1 MLWAPILIIGILS
14 AGLSGTAHL
23 LLKNLEFLLNIFPG
37 LAFAFALWLVGRL
50 LGLSRRDLPAELL
63 LIMLASVVA
72 WRLAVRFG
80 YFEGAWHHF
89 EVAGALGASVL
100 ALALFFI
107 WRIQRFLPWMALLVL
122 AGALGGALFI
132 PVDLAIDQNEL
143 LWVFLLFLIWQP
155 LFLLFLPLARAT
167 AQVLP

>member
-1 MLWAPILIIGILS
+1 MLWAPILIMGILS
-14 AGLSGTAHL
+14 AGVCGVGHL
-23 LLKNLEFLLNIFPG
+23 LLQDLEWLLNIFPG
-37 LAFAFALWLVGRL
+37 LIFGLALWLVGRL
-50 LGLSRRDLPAELL
+50 IGLSRRDLPTELP
-63 LIMLASVVA
+63 LIMLASVAA

-100 ALALFFI
+100 AFALFFI
-107 WRIQRFLPWMALLVL
+107 WRIQRFLPWMGLLVL

-132 PVDLAIDQNEL
+132 AVDLFINQNEL

-155 LFLLFLPLARAT
+155 LFLLFLPMARKASG
-167 AQVLP
+167 VLS